1 MRYKL
6 RKVNLSPKIWILKN
20 FFVSL
25 QKKKIKYTM
34 KDSCLDC
41 QFYKHIDLI
50 KEILD
55 GINKKNGAVTQ
66 ET

>member
-1 MRYKL
+1 MRYRL
-6 RKVNLSPKIWILKN
+6 RKINLSPKIWILKK
-20 FFVSL
+20 FSYIK
-25 QKKKIKYTM
+25 KKKIKYTM

>member
-1 MRYKL
+1 
-6 RKVNLSPKIWILKN
+6 
-20 FFVSL
+20 
-25 QKKKIKYTM
+25 M